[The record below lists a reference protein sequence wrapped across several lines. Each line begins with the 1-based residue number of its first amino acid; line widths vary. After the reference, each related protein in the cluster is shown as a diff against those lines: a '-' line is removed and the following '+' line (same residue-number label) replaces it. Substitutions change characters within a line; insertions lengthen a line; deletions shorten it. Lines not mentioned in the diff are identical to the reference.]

1 LDGCKRI
8 ALDDN
13 LAIALVFNTNKQMH
27 INFEMTFVLY
37 SENQEQWA
45 VFRVL
50 GHRKCFKKSRK
61 MAKKSGKYIF
71 KKGIV
76 LTIVMLFYG
85 FV

>member
-1 LDGCKRI
+1 M
-8 ALDDN
+8 DDN
-13 LAIALVFNTNKQMH
+13 LTIALVFNTNKQMY

-50 GHRKCFKKSRK
+50 GHHRKCFKKSRK